1 MMNGPT
7 TRRVIQILAWME
19 AQDWSEWDWW
29 WRLCGNRIKQFWR
42 NTSSVSRTALAHH
55 HVFGAHVARARLEPR
70 RVFDRRCFF
79 VFRLCT
85 PPPPLPSSAVP
96 FVSFCHI
103 HATFCH
109 TQHSVTNTHTTL
121 CHTHNA
127 LSHTTLCHTHN
138 ILSHTQHSVTH
149 NTLSHTT
156 FCHTQHS
163 VTHNTLVRLRT
174 RQPES
179 NNFDNF
185 VLLHIVAT
193 SVVGCWLVG
202 GSVWS
207 RPTLTVIDHILIV
220 LWYIAE

>member
-85 PPPPLPSSAVP
+85 PPPPLPSSAMP

-109 TQHSVTNTHTTL
+109 TQHSVTNTHTQHSVTR
-121 CHTHNA
+121 
-127 LSHTTLCHTHN
+127 TTLCHAQRSVTHTTFC
-138 ILSHTQHSVTH
+138 HTH

-156 FCHTQHS
+156 LSHTQHS
-163 VTHNTLVRLRT
+163 ATHNTLSHT
-174 RQPES
+174 
-179 NNFDNF
+179 
-185 VLLHIVAT
+185 
-193 SVVGCWLVG
+193 
-202 GSVWS
+202 
-207 RPTLTVIDHILIV
+207 TL
-220 LWYIAE
+220 